1 MKLYRVHLPHHNAN
15 ALHDSAHG
23 HLRARL
29 ADLFGGFTSWQG
41 LGFWRGPDGH
51 EYYEPVTIY
60 EVASNDESA
69 GRYDFR
75 AVALAAGA
83 MMKEKAVYVV
93 IDGVAEIIDL

>member
-29 ADLFGGFTSWQG
+29 ADLFGGFTSWNGQ
-41 LGFWRGPDGH
+41 GFWRGPDGH

-60 EVASNDESA
+60 EVADNSDHD
-69 GRYDFR
+69 YLLI

-83 MMKEKAVYVV
+83 MMKEKSVYVI
-93 IDGVAEIIDL
+93 IDGVAEIINL